1 MIISKKKYKEMWK
14 LIFTQKETIRLLEE
28 QCDLL
33 KKLLK
38 KSNFSSI
45 YGVTAT
51 NDIDFPNSKKSYED
65 KIY

>member
-1 MIISKKKYKEMWK
+1 MIISKEKYELMCTVINK
-14 LIFTQKETIRLLEE
+14 QRETIKLLEE

-33 KKLLK
+33 KKILK
-38 KSNFSSI
+38 KSNLSSI
-45 YGVTAT
+45 YGATAT